1 MTIDNQWKYPEA
13 IVDCNWLE
21 SKVENPNI
29 RIYDCTTYLHYTDDH
44 PQKPYDVESGLADY
58 NKAHIPNAAFL
69 DLQNNLSNKNS
80 PYSFTLPNTNELA
93 EGFKRL
99 GIGDPYHIILYARN
113 GMQWATRI
121 WFMLYSLGYEN
132 VSVLNGGFIEWE
144 SLGLPTDR
152 NSNNFDRAEFR
163 VKIKSDIFVG
173 KERVLAAIDDASSL
187 LLNALTEDIHIG
199 DNSRYGRPGR
209 IPNSLNI
216 PFHDLIEAGTDK
228 LIPPKEAIQIFADK
242 GITSDC
248 EIVNYCGGGIAA
260 TLNAFILH
268 QMGFEKLQIYDN
280 SMSEW
285 AMNENLPIEIG

>member
-1 MTIDNQWKYPEA
+1 MIINNQWKYPEA

-21 SKVENPNI
+21 RKIGNPDI

-44 PQKPYDVESGLADY
+44 PKKPYDVESGLADY

-80 PYSFTLPNTNELA
+80 PYSFTLPNTDKLA

-144 SLGLPTDR
+144 RLGLPT
-152 NSNNFDRAEFR
+152 NIKSNNFDRAEFR
-163 VKIKSDIFVG
+163 VEIKSDIFVG

-216 PFHDLIEAGTDK
+216 PFHDLIEAGTGK
-228 LIPPKEAIQIFADK
+228 LIPPKEAIQIFADM

-285 AMNENLPIEIG
+285 AKDDSLPIEKD